1 MHKFVIIKAL
11 LMLSVLGL
19 VACGGS
25 DKKHNSSTSSAA
37 ASSTPASSVA
47 NSSVANSSVTSS
59 SAASSFAASSSVASV
74 SNVMEAGK
82 EYPFNAETKIINTGT
97 TELVVTKK
105 YYWETQETKVV
116 LQEGSATID

>member
-1 MHKFVIIKAL
+1 MHKSVIIKAL

-37 ASSTPASSVA
+37 ASSTPA
-47 NSSVANSSVTSS
+47 SSVANSSVTSS